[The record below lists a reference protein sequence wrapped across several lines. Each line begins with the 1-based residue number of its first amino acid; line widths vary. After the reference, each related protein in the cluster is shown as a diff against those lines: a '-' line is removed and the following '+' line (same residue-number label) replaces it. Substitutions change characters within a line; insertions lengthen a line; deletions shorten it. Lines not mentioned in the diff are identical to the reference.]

1 MNDNTIT
8 LGGLLST
15 IISTKKITINLF
27 DQDDL
32 LIITFI
38 LDGYAALEDEL
49 EAATVT
55 KIEIQNMTT
64 LNITITRE

>member
-1 MNDNTIT
+1 MNDTIT

-15 IISTKKITINLF
+15 IVSTKKITINLF
-27 DQDDL
+27 DQNDL

-38 LDGYAALEDEL
+38 LDGYEALEDEL

-55 KIEIQNMTT
+55 KIEISNMTT